1 MLYTVY
7 YKKSCP
13 YSRKAI
19 DLLYN
24 VLRANPEAELKLI
37 DASAIDLKD
46 VLEKANVF
54 HHRTV
59 PAIFEDD
66 HFIGGYDQLSTSL
79 QWQILDF

>member
-1 MLYTVY
+1 MNYIVY

-19 DLLYN
+19 DLLHS
-24 VLRANPEAELKLI
+24 VLRKYPQAELKLI
-37 DASAIDLKD
+37 DASNIDLID

-66 HFIGGYDQLSTSL
+66 HFIGGYDQLRVRL
-79 QWQILDF
+79 QWL